1 MNIER
6 NSNRCPQGKG
16 QQEGRNWVMS
26 VITISRGSYSYGMA
40 IAEKVAQRLNYE
52 CIARDVLLEA
62 SKEFNIPELKLFRA
76 IKDAPSILDRFTYGK
91 QKYVAYIQAA
101 LLNHLKR
108 DNAVYHGFAGHFFV
122 RGVSHVLKVRILADL
137 EARIKLVME
146 RDGISRKQA
155 LRFIKGLDAERR
167 KWSQGL
173 YGIDTEDASL
183 YDLVIHIRKIT
194 VDDAADIIC
203 DTVGLKQFQTTPES
217 QQAMDDL
224 ALAAEAKAVLIGM
237 APDVEVSAQK
247 GVVYVET
254 GAPPSTE
261 LALTQDIKKAL
272 KAVPGIRET
281 QVRVLTTALD

>member
-1 MNIER
+1 
-6 NSNRCPQGKG
+6 
-16 QQEGRNWVMS
+16 MS

-62 SKEFNIPELKLFRA
+62 SKEFNIPEIKLFRA
-76 IKDAPSILDRFTYGK
+76 IKGAPSILDRFTYGK
-91 QKYVAYIQAA
+91 QKYVAYIEAA

-108 DNAVYHGFAGHFFV
+108 DNVVYHGFAGHFFV

-146 RDGISRKQA
+146 RDGISRKEA

-173 YGIDTEDASL
+173 YGIDTADASL

-203 DTVGLKQFQTTPES
+203 DTVRLKQFQTTSES

-224 ALAAEAKAVLIGM
+224 ALAAEAKAVLISM
-237 APDVEVSAQK
+237 APDVQVSAQK
-247 GVVYVET
+247 GVVSVQT
-254 GAPPSTE
+254 RAPRSAE
-261 LALTQDIKKAL
+261 MALTQEIRKAL
-272 KAVPGIRET
+272 KAVPGIREA
-281 QVRVLTTALD
+281 RVHVLSASPD

>member
-1 MNIER
+1 
-6 NSNRCPQGKG
+6 
-16 QQEGRNWVMS
+16 MS

-52 CIARDVLLEA
+52 CIARDVLIEA
-62 SKEFNIPELKLFRA
+62 SKEFNIAELKLFRA

-108 DNAVYHGFAGHFFV
+108 DNVVYHGFAGHFFV

-146 RDGISRKQA
+146 RDGVSRKEA
-155 LRFIKGLDAERR
+155 LRFIKGLDSERR

-173 YGIDTEDASL
+173 YGIDTGDASL

-194 VDDAADIIC
+194 VDNAADIIC
-203 DTVGLKQFQTTPES
+203 HTATLKQFQTTPES
-217 QQAMDDL
+217 RQVMDDL
-224 ALAAEAKAVLIGM
+224 AIAAEAKAVLIRM
-237 APDVEVSAQK
+237 VPDVQVSAQN
-247 GVVYVET
+247 GVVFVEAA
-254 GAPPSTE
+254 APRSAE
-261 LALTQDIKKAL
+261 QALTQDIRKSL
-272 KAVPGIRET
+272 EAVPGIREA
-281 QVRVLTTALD
+281 QVHVLPASPD